1 MNKKLEQFLVS
12 RRAVLQGG
20 AALGA
25 SSLLGSRAFA
35 APSTPISFIGWQ
47 FQPQMVE
54 ENVATFQKLNDE
66 RVTYELVSGDY
77 HPIAET
83 KLIGGQQIDMLYAEE
98 DRIARWNA
106 AGWTRDLEGLEGVDA
121 IKAGLYPASLTS
133 LSLPDGR
140 FAGMP
145 YYAGHMAFVF
155 NEEAVS
161 KAGLEVPTSYEGLL
175 EACRKLKAD
184 GISAAPFNG
193 AWGQKWPE
201 LSWSLFGA
209 WYAEGAKVFDE
220 ESNFVDDQALRTVL
234 EFYRSLY
241 SEGLVVE
248 DIMTLPNEGVPSF
261 ASGRHVF
268 QFMHDYNQSVANDP
282 KLSQIAG
289 KVQNALMPG
298 ATKSTFAWTACYLM
312 GAHPVDVNRVWK
324 MLQFFG
330 GKADDGQY
338 HVSKKWA
345 LEFGLGSAHKEL
357 MADPDVVA
365 SFSKWR
371 NLDVTNEQI
380 SRARPR
386 TVSKEIW
393 FPEWDLFMMQRV
405 QDYIR
410 GTGDTDQIVS
420 LLADQV
426 TSLKEKY

>member
-1 MNKKLEQFLVS
+1 MDKKLEQFLVS

-20 AALGA
+20 LALGA
-25 SSLLGSRAFA
+25 ASMLGGRAFA
-35 APSTPISFIGWQ
+35 APSDPISFIGWQ

-54 ENVATFQKLNDE
+54 ENVAVFQKLYDE
-66 RVTYELVSGDY
+66 LVTYELVSGDY

-83 KLIGGQQIDMLYAEE
+83 KLIGGQKIDMLYAEE
-98 DRIARWNA
+98 DRIARWNT
-106 AGWTRDLEGLEGVDA
+106 AGWTRDLEGLEGVDT
-121 IKAGLYPASLTS
+121 IKEGLYPASLSS

-140 FAGMP
+140 FAAMP
-145 YYAGHMAFVF
+145 YYAGHLAFVY

-161 KAGLEVPTSYEGLL
+161 KAGVEVPTSYEGLL

-184 GISAAPFNG
+184 GVSAAPFNG

-209 WYAEGAKVFDE
+209 WYAEGAQVFDDAG
-220 ESNFVDDQALRTVL
+220 NFVDDQALRTVL
-234 EFYRSLY
+234 EFHRSLY

-248 DIMTLPNEGVPSF
+248 DIMTLPNEGIPSY

-282 KLSQIAG
+282 DLSQIAG

-312 GAHPVDVNRVWK
+312 GANPVDVDRVWK

-345 LEFGLGSAHKEL
+345 LEFGLGSAHREL
-357 MADPDVVA
+357 MADPDVVE

-380 SRARPR
+380 GTARSRA
-386 TVSKEIW
+386 VAKEIW

-410 GTGDTDQIVS
+410 GTGDTDQIVG
-420 LLADQV
+420 LLADQA
-426 TSLKEKY
+426 TSLKAKY